1 MFVLIAFSESFAVQ
15 GPKKIFEENVCHT
28 WFLCQNRVL
37 IICMTQDQM
46 FHTYGQ
52 KGSQKTKCHNIKYNY
67 YTNIVFI
74 DQVDS
79 QRNGTAED
87 SITRQ
92 EWTTGG
98 DA

>member
-1 MFVLIAFSESFAVQ
+1 
-15 GPKKIFEENVCHT
+15 
-28 WFLCQNRVL
+28 
-37 IICMTQDQM
+37 M

-74 DQVDS
+74 DEVDS
-79 QRNGTAED
+79 QRNGTVED
-87 SITRQ
+87 SMTPQ
-92 EWTTGG
+92 ERTTGG